1 MMLTK
6 AIPVLLSV
14 SLLPGLCMLLSLN
27 LGLRLGVGRTLW
39 MMAGELCGVA
49 LIALLVLLGMSALL
63 LDSPFAFRAMTVFG
77 SGYLVYVGACVMLS
91 GDLRA
96 DQDIFSPADSPTALA
111 RLGFIVAASNPKAW
125 ILYAAMLPALLLP
138 EQPIMPQAMQL
149 VALLVIIELAS
160 LLLYASGGHGLRFL
174 LAKKEIGRVVNIT
187 LGLLIIVSG
196 MALLASV

>member
-1 MMLTK
+1 MLTK

-49 LIALLVLLGMSALL
+49 LIALLVLLGISAVL
-63 LDSPFAFRAMTVFG
+63 LDNPLAYRAMTVFG

-91 GDLRA
+91 GDVQA
-96 DQDIFSPADSPTALA
+96 DQELASAANSPAALA

-125 ILYAAMLPALLLP
+125 ILYAAMLPAFLLP
-138 EQPIMPQAMQL
+138 GRPLMPQAIQL
-149 VALLVIIELAS
+149 TALLVVIELVS

-174 LAKKEIGRVVNIT
+174 LARREIGRVINIT
-187 LGLLIIVSG
+187 LGLLIIISG
-196 MALLASV
+196 VALLASV